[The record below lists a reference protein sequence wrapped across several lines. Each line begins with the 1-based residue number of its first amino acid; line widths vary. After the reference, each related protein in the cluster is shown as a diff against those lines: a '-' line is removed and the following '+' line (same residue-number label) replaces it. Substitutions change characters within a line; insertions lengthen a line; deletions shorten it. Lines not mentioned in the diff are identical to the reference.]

1 MCWWDRKRIMT
12 GKSLL
17 KLAIVILVLEV
28 IVLIIFGGFGQ
39 NAEKAGDVM
48 FKAGPFVFHKH
59 EMGLIDFQNVPQ
71 WNLDGTPPGEPTF
84 WGLNKTTTVMLFL
97 IDIFIIVSAWLATR
111 RLHMVPGR
119 LQNVFEIVVEMFSS
133 LVEQALG
140 KDGRKHIP
148 MLGSLFLILWISNII
163 GSVPWTAE
171 PTRDL
176 NVPIGHMLVVLFVV
190 HVEAIKSK
198 GLVAYLKTYNE
209 PFFVM
214 MPLNVIGE
222 IAKGV
227 SLSFR
232 LFGNILGGAIIV
244 MVISY
249 LTKYILVPVPLNMF
263 FGIFVGSIQAF
274 VFTMLGMTYIA
285 VAIAD

>member
-1 MCWWDRKRIMT
+1 MKV
-12 GKSLL
+12 KSLL
-17 KLAIVILVLEV
+17 IFTAVIVVLEV
-28 IVLIIFGGFGQ
+28 IVLIVFGGFGSD
-39 NAEKAGDVM
+39 AEKAGEVL
-48 FKAGPFVFHKH
+48 FEAGPIVLYKH
-59 EMGLIDFQNVPQ
+59 EMGLVDFQNVPQ
-71 WNLDGTPPGEPTF
+71 WNLDGTPEGESTF
-84 WGLNKTTTVMLFL
+84 WGLNKITTVMLIL
-97 IDIFIIVSAWLATR
+97 IDLFIVISAWFATR
-111 RLHMVPGR
+111 KLKAVPRR

-140 KDGRKHIP
+140 KEGKKHIP

-163 GSVPWTAE
+163 GSVPLTAE

-190 HVEAIKSK
+190 HMEAIRAK
-198 GLVAYLKTYNE
+198 GLIEYLKTYNE
-209 PFFVM
+209 PFIVM

-222 IAKGV
+222 LAKGV

-249 LTKYILVPVPLNMF
+249 LTKYTIIPVPLNMF

-285 VAIAD
+285 VAVAD

>member
-1 MCWWDRKRIMT
+1 MN
-12 GKSLL
+12 GKKLL
-17 KLAIVILVLEV
+17 ILAIIVAIAEIAILMA
-28 IVLIIFGGFGQ
+28 FGGFSS
-39 NAEKAGDVM
+39 NAQGDGTPM
-48 FKAGPFVFHKH
+48 FAVGPFEFNKYD
-59 EMGLIDFQNVPQ
+59 MGLPDFQNVPQ
-71 WNLDGTPPGEPTF
+71 WNLDGTPAGESTF
-84 WGLNKTTTVMLFL
+84 WGLNKMTTIMLVA
-97 IDIFIIVSAWLATR
+97 IDLFIIISAWFATR
-111 RLHMVPGR
+111 RLADVPGR
-119 LQNVFEIVVEMFSS
+119 LQNVFELIVDMFSG

-140 KDGRKHIP
+140 PDGKKHLP
-148 MLGSLFLILWISNII
+148 MLGSLFLILWISNIVGFI
-163 GSVPWTAE
+163 PLTEE

-190 HVEAIKSK
+190 HAEAIRAK
-198 GLVAYLKTYNE
+198 GFGAYLKSYNE

-249 LTKYILVPVPLNMF
+249 LTKYFMIPVGLNLF
-263 FGIFVGSIQAF
+263 FGLFVGTIQAF
-274 VFTMLGMTYIA
+274 VFTMLSMTYIA